1 MGRGG
6 FGFVLT
12 QFDKVDRTGAVDALV
27 DFLARAPSR

>member
-12 QFDKVDRTGAVDALV
+12 PFYKVDRARAVDALV
-27 DFLARAPSR
+27 DFLARVPSR